1 MDRPSRLFRHH
12 ADHPVFDIPDE
23 PANHEPPGMT
33 KLFIFTHPVVSTAI
47 LMVGLVVATL
57 VSA

>member
-12 ADHPVFDIPDE
+12 ADHPAFDMPDE
-23 PANHEPPGMT
+23 PAKLDPPGMT
-33 KLFIFTHPVVSTAI
+33 KLFIFTHPLVSTAI
-47 LMVGLVVATL
+47 LMVGFVVATL

>member
-1 MDRPSRLFRHH
+1 MDRPSRLLRHH
-12 ADHPVFDIPDE
+12 ADHPAFDIPDE
-23 PANHEPPGMT
+23 PAKLEAPGMT
-33 KLFIFTHPVVSTAI
+33 KLFIFAYPVVSTAI